1 MKFEHLGITIN
12 NVNEVTNFY
21 ENIFKMK
28 KVRSFELNTNL
39 AEKIFNISQ
48 SVEVYLMQNDYIMIE
63 LFVHNEIKR
72 PSFDHFCLS
81 FNDRQNIVKKAMEN
95 DYEVIIKERK
105 KSDLIFIKDNTGN
118 IFEIKESK

>member
-1 MKFEHLGITIN
+1 MKLEHLGITID

-21 ENIFKMK
+21 ENIFKMN
-28 KVRSFELNTNL
+28 KVRSFELNSNL

-48 SVEVYLMQNDYIMIE
+48 SVEVYLMQNGYITIE
-63 LFVHNEIKR
+63 LFIHKEMKK

-81 FNDRQNIVKKAMEN
+81 FDDRQNVVKQAMKN
-95 DYEVIIKERK
+95 GYKVIIKKRK
-105 KSDLIFIKDNTGN
+105 NSDLIFIKDNTGN